1 MWAVLVDWPF
11 LGVFVPLLIGIGVGV
26 MGLTPPEYLLA
37 KACFTVSALIVLAK
51 VGSWLIA
58 ADSPTLHRIFLCFFL
73 FGAVGVA
80 WLESWRWVTVREGP
94 MMASRHAAAPESRE
108 TPPVTPQAR
117 PAPVSKV
124 ELKPPA
130 ISWMFEKESKSK
142 PYGFLGMT
150 RTGKEEA
157 RILEIH
163 VAGRNDSG
171 VHINRFSGFIISEV
185 TDQRVHLLLNID
197 GKLFPP
203 EKSKGIPPGARFD
216 ITSPRF
222 PTDGPR
228 EGVPASKFIKEFGG
242 FLFVFEYD
250 GERYERRFTAE
261 DIERSAR
268 RMEYESM

>member
-1 MWAVLVDWPF
+1 MDLLKTLYEVLGSSYPRLSVLAAAAVGALIFGGSWW
-11 LGVFVPLLIGIGVGV
+11 LIGKQYEKEQGKSGMVV
-26 MGLTPPEYLLA
+26 TPEPKRQESLA
-37 KACFTVSALIVLAK
+37 PPK
-51 VGSWLIA
+51 
-58 ADSPTLHRIFLCFFL
+58 SPQPPT
-73 FGAVGVA
+73 
-80 WLESWRWVTVREGP
+80 
-94 MMASRHAAAPESRE
+94 PESPG
-108 TPPVTPQAR
+108 TPRIPQAR
-117 PAPVSKV
+117 PAETPKV

-130 ISWMFEKESKSK
+130 ISWAFEKELKSK

-157 RILEIH
+157 RILEFN
-163 VAGRNDSG
+163 VTGRNDSD
-171 VHINRFSGFIISEV
+171 VPITRFSASITSDV
-185 TDQRVHLLLNID
+185 TGSSIPVLLNID

-216 ITSPRF
+216 LTSPRF
-222 PTDGPR
+222 PTEGSR
-228 EGVPASKFIKEFGG
+228 EGVPASKFIKDFGG